1 MLVTKPIDL
10 PLLQKELNAASVT
23 VNGLG
28 LVGVS
33 AEPFSQDVHTYTP
46 AGTPTE
52 LPAGAVPVVN
62 AHVAPP
68 RVVEYAEQTGVSSI
82 VRTIN
87 GGAVE
92 IYRFSCLVKHIYR
105 ANLRLS
111 GVDAGNGNC
120 RIIEARFVWKR
131 PAGTPIIVGTT
142 TVSTIQDTG
151 ASSWTQALS
160 VSGTDVV
167 FTVTGAGGRTI
178 DWLLTGEVGV
188 FAPEGL

>member
-1 MLVTKPIDL
+1 MHVTKRLDL
-10 PLLQKELNAASVT
+10 PLLEKQLVT
-23 VNGLG
+23 AGLTIRGLG
-28 LVGVS
+28 FHGTDTDGEV
-33 AEPFSQDVHTYTP
+33 FTYTVD
-46 AGTPTE
+46 GEVTD
-52 LPAGAVPVVN
+52 LPAGSAAVVN
-62 AHVAPP
+62 AHAAPP
-68 RVVEYAEQTGVSSI
+68 RVVEYAEQASVSAI
-82 VRTIN
+82 VRTVN

-92 IYRFSCLVKHIYR
+92 IYRFPCLVKHVYR

-131 PAGTPIIVGTT
+131 PASTPIIVGTT
-142 TVSTIQDTG
+142 VVSTIQDTG
-151 ASSWTQALS
+151 ASAWSQALS

-178 DWLLTGEVGV
+178 DWLLAGDVGA